1 MASTSTETQKSDPAL
16 LGVNIPLSVT
26 VSAAKQV
33 GAAWQKFGV
42 DLVQAV
48 AAKRE
53 AKAPAKKAKEA
64 EAAESSASAS
74 AGVSA

>member
-1 MASTSTETQKSDPAL
+1 MASTSAQTDKPDPAL
-16 LGVNIPLSVT
+16 MGVSIPLSVT

-48 AAKRE
+48 KTARDK
-53 AKAPAKKAKEA
+53 PASDEKPTTE
-64 EAAESSASAS
+64 ASAS
-74 AGVSA
+74 AAAGVSA